1 MIGASR
7 ARGYS
12 LIELLLVLSLLV
24 LMASLVPSSLLGL
37 KSRGEHQALVQK
49 TLNAFQDCSTRAQQ
63 QQQTLALGSD
73 DCSLPTAITESI
85 MAADQS
91 FLPLFHPDGT
101 ASQSMKLIVETG
113 KLESTIR
120 LDRLTARVSIV
131 DDFQQ
136 GSQAV
141 SNRSVTR

>member
-1 MIGASR
+1 MIERRNMG
-7 ARGYS
+7 GFS

-24 LMASLVPSSLLGL
+24 VITSLVPSSLLPL

-49 TLNAFQDCSTRAQQ
+49 TINAFQDCSIRAQQ

-73 DCSLPTAITESI
+73 DCLLPTAVIDSI

-101 ASQSMKLIVETG
+101 TNQSMQLVVSSGE
-113 KLESTIR
+113 LESTIQ
-120 LDRLTARVSIV
+120 LNRLTARVSIV
-131 DDFQQ
+131 AD
-136 GSQAV
+136 
-141 SNRSVTR
+141 SNQDNESANR